1 MQPKDSPE
9 RTPENDRRMRRK
21 LDKMM
26 KELVPKQP
34 IGKRLLIFQ
43 TDYIVVCNSCGF
55 FFFL

>member
-21 LDKMM
+21 LDQMM
-26 KELVPKQP
+26 KDLVPKQS

-43 TDYIVVCNSCGF
+43 TAHIIVCNN
-55 FFFL
+55 